1 VFAEAFARKSAST
14 LDLFR
19 EIYGGRATS
28 TGRTVNVGTAIDVS
42 TVFACCR
49 VIGEGV
55 AQVPFKLMRESVDG
69 KQRLPAKDHPLY
81 DKLACRPNRWQTSF
95 EYRETMIWHAV
106 LTGNHFS
113 YKNRIGNKIVELFPF
128 DTGTVKVL
136 RDDDGTL
143 SYEVT
148 APNGSKQIFP
158 AESIWHVR
166 GPSLNSWY
174 GLEAVKH
181 AREAIGLAMATEEA
195 VGSLHKNGVRPSG
208 VYSVEGTL
216 KPDQYSDLSKWIDT
230 YLAGAKN
237 AGKPMVLDRA
247 AKWISMQM
255 TGIDAQTLEQRRFQ
269 IEEICRFAR
278 VMPIMVGYSDKAA
291 TYASAEQMFLA
302 HVVHTLAP
310 WYQRLE
316 QSADINLLTDRERA
330 SGLYFNFVEEG
341 LLRGSLRDTKDT
353 VLGYVNGGILTPN
366 EGRAKLDMNPDLD
379 PASDRL
385 RIPANIVGDLPPAK
399 EPAEPQADAGS
410 KAMAAAIAQ
419 LAERPQPDTHIHVA
433 APAIDFKAGDMHITQ
448 PAITITNDIPK
459 GDPANFTIQMPEQ
472 PAPAIHFTAPDVKV
486 DVQPPTVEV
495 HVEAIMPAKS
505 EVAITSMPT
514 RETQSNVKRD
524 KDGNIISSTQTE
536 KDKE

>member
-1 VFAEAFARKSAST
+1 VAWLADAIARKSST

-19 EIYGGRATS
+19 EIYGGRMTK
-28 TGRTVNVGTAIDVS
+28 TGRTVNVQSAIDVS

-55 AQVPFKLMRESVDG
+55 AQVPFKLMRESADG

-81 DKLACRPNRWQTSF
+81 DKLASQPNRWQTSF
-95 EYRETMIWHAV
+95 EYRETMIWQAV

-113 YKNRIGNKIVELFPF
+113 YKNRIGNKIIELFPF

-136 RDDDGTL
+136 REDNGTL

-148 APNGSKQIFP
+148 AASGSKQTFP

-174 GLEAVKH
+174 GLEAVRH

-195 VGSLHKNGVRPSG
+195 VSSLHKNSVRPSG
-208 VYSVEGTL
+208 VYSVEGSL
-216 KPDQYSDLSKWIDT
+216 KDDQHSALTKWIDKH
-230 YLAGAKN
+230 YAGGEN
-237 AGKPMVLDRA
+237 TGKPLILDRA
-247 AKWISMQM
+247 GKWTSSQM
-255 TGIDAQTLEQRRFQ
+255 TGVDAQTLDQRRFQ

-316 QSADINLLTDRERA
+316 QSADINLLTPRERE

-366 EGRAKLDMNPDLD
+366 EGRAKLDMNPDAD
-379 PASDRL
+379 PASDKL
-385 RIPANIVGDLPPAK
+385 RIPANIVGDLPDVK
-399 EPAEPQADAGS
+399 EPQG
-410 KAMAAAIAQ
+410 
-419 LAERPQPDTHIHVA
+419 V
-433 APAIDFKAGDMHITQ
+433 
-448 PAITITNDIPK
+448 
-459 GDPANFTIQMPEQ
+459 
-472 PAPAIHFTAPDVKV
+472 
-486 DVQPPTVEV
+486 
-495 HVEAIMPAKS
+495 
-505 EVAITSMPT
+505 
-514 RETQSNVKRD
+514 
-524 KDGNIISSTQTE
+524 
-536 KDKE
+536 

>member
-1 VFAEAFARKSAST
+1 MLAEAFARKSANT

-28 TGRTVNVGTAIDVS
+28 TGRTVNTGTAIDVS

-95 EYRETMIWHAV
+95 EYRETMIWQAV

-113 YKNRIGNKIVELFPF
+113 YKNRLGGKIVELFPF

-148 APNGSKQIFP
+148 APNGSKRIFP

-216 KPDQYSDLSKWIDT
+216 KPDQYTDLSKWIDT

-316 QSADINLLTDRERA
+316 QSADINLLTDRERE

-366 EGRAKLDMNPDLD
+366 EGRAKLDMNPDSD

-385 RIPANIVGDLPPAK
+385 RIPANIVGTVPDATPEATPPGA
-399 EPAEPQADAGS
+399 
-410 KAMAAAIAQ
+410 
-419 LAERPQPDTHIHVA
+419 
-433 APAIDFKAGDMHITQ
+433 
-448 PAITITNDIPK
+448 
-459 GDPANFTIQMPEQ
+459 
-472 PAPAIHFTAPDVKV
+472 
-486 DVQPPTVEV
+486 
-495 HVEAIMPAKS
+495 
-505 EVAITSMPT
+505 
-514 RETQSNVKRD
+514 
-524 KDGNIISSTQTE
+524 
-536 KDKE
+536 

>member
-1 VFAEAFARKSAST
+1 VALLAQAFARKSGST

-19 EIYGGRATS
+19 EIYGGRMTQS
-28 TGRTVNVGTAIDVS
+28 GRTVNVGTAIDVS

-55 AQVPFKLMRESVDG
+55 AQVPFKLMRESADG
-69 KQRLPAKDHPLY
+69 KQRLPAKDHALY
-81 DKLACRPNRWQTSF
+81 DKLAARPNRWQTSF
-95 EYRETMIWHAV
+95 EYRETLVWQTV
-106 LTGNHFS
+106 LAGNHFS
-113 YKNRIGNKIVELFPF
+113 YKNMMGGRLIELFPF

-136 RDDDGTL
+136 REDDGML

-148 APNGSKQIFP
+148 APNGSKRIFP
-158 AESIWHVR
+158 AELIWHVR

-195 VGSLHKNGVRPSG
+195 VGRLHKNGVRPSG

-216 KPDQYSDLSKWIDT
+216 KDDQHAALTAWVEKH
-230 YLAGAKN
+230 LAGGEN
-237 AGKPMVLDRA
+237 TGKPMILDRA
-247 AKWISMQM
+247 AKWTSSQM

-316 QSADINLLTDRERA
+316 QSADINLLTDKERA
-330 SGLYFNFVEEG
+330 AGLYFNFVEEG

-366 EGRAKLDMNPDLD
+366 EGRAKLDMNPDSD

-385 RIPANIVGDLPPAK
+385 RIPANIVGDPPA
-399 EPAEPQADAGS
+399 PDHVEPQADPGS
-410 KAMAAAIAQ
+410 KALAAAITQ
-419 LAERPQPDTHIHVA
+419 LAERPQPDHIFNIAGPTIEV
-433 APAIDFKAGDMHITQ
+433 KAGDTNVTLPEGCIQ
-448 PAITITNDIPK
+448 LDATINTPDIK
-459 GDPANFTIQMPEQ
+459 TGDVLNNL
-472 PAPAIHFTAPDVKV
+472 PAPIVTMA
-486 DVQPPTVEV
+486 QPRQTVETIERDAD
-495 HVEAIMPAKS
+495 HEIMRITRTAK
-505 EVAITSMPT
+505 
-514 RETQSNVKRD
+514 D
-524 KDGNIISSTQTE
+524 
-536 KDKE
+536 

>member
-1 VFAEAFARKSAST
+1 MALLAEAFSRKSSST

-19 EIYGGRATS
+19 EIYGGRMTA

-55 AQVPFKLMRESVDG
+55 AQVPFKLMRESADG

-81 DKLACRPNRWQTSF
+81 DKLAFKPNRWQSSF
-95 EYRETMIWHAV
+95 EYRETIIWQTV
-106 LTGNHFS
+106 LAGNHFS
-113 YKNRIGNKIVELFPF
+113 YKNRIGNRIIELFPF
-128 DTGTVKVL
+128 DTGAVKVL
-136 RDDDGTL
+136 REDNGTL

-148 APNGSKQIFP
+148 APNGSKQTFP

-195 VGSLHKNGVRPSG
+195 VGRLHKNGVRPSG
-208 VYSVEGTL
+208 VYSVENTL
-216 KPDQYSDLSKWIDT
+216 NNEQHTALTKWVET
-230 YLAGAKN
+230 HLAGGDN
-237 AGKPMVLDRA
+237 AGKPLILDRA
-247 AKWISMQM
+247 AKWTSMQM

-316 QSADINLLTDRERA
+316 QSADINLLTDRERE

-366 EGRAKLDMNPDLD
+366 EGRAKLDMNPDSD

-385 RIPANIVGDLPPAK
+385 RIPANIVGTVPDATPEATPPGA
-399 EPAEPQADAGS
+399 
-410 KAMAAAIAQ
+410 
-419 LAERPQPDTHIHVA
+419 
-433 APAIDFKAGDMHITQ
+433 
-448 PAITITNDIPK
+448 
-459 GDPANFTIQMPEQ
+459 
-472 PAPAIHFTAPDVKV
+472 
-486 DVQPPTVEV
+486 
-495 HVEAIMPAKS
+495 
-505 EVAITSMPT
+505 
-514 RETQSNVKRD
+514 
-524 KDGNIISSTQTE
+524 
-536 KDKE
+536 

>member
-1 VFAEAFARKSAST
+1 MLAKAFARKSANT

-55 AQVPFKLMRESVDG
+55 AQVPFKLMRESGDG

-95 EYRETMIWHAV
+95 EYRETMIWQAV

-113 YKNRIGNKIVELFPF
+113 YKNRIGNKIIELFPF

-136 RDDDGTL
+136 REDDGTL

-148 APNGSKQIFP
+148 APNGSKRIFP

-181 AREAIGLAMATEEA
+181 AREAIGLAMAAEEA

-208 VYSVEGTL
+208 MYSVEGTL
-216 KPDQYSDLSKWIDT
+216 NPDQYSNLSKWIDT

-247 AKWISMQM
+247 AKWVSMQM
-255 TGIDAQTLEQRRFQ
+255 TGVDAQTLEQRRFQ

-278 VMPIMVGYSDKAA
+278 VMPIMVGYSDKAV

-316 QSADINLLTDRERA
+316 QSADINLLTDRERE

-366 EGRAKLDMNPDLD
+366 EGRAKLDMNPDAD

-385 RIPANIVGDLPPAK
+385 RIPANIVGTVPDATPEATPPGA
-399 EPAEPQADAGS
+399 
-410 KAMAAAIAQ
+410 
-419 LAERPQPDTHIHVA
+419 
-433 APAIDFKAGDMHITQ
+433 
-448 PAITITNDIPK
+448 
-459 GDPANFTIQMPEQ
+459 
-472 PAPAIHFTAPDVKV
+472 
-486 DVQPPTVEV
+486 
-495 HVEAIMPAKS
+495 
-505 EVAITSMPT
+505 
-514 RETQSNVKRD
+514 
-524 KDGNIISSTQTE
+524 
-536 KDKE
+536 